1 MVHTLCRI
9 LDWPGVKWLVLI
21 LVMVMPLASLLT
33 WAERRQSA
41 MMQDRL
47 GPNRANIGPIKLK
60 GILHF
65 VADALKMIFKE
76 DFIPANVHKG
86 LFALAPILALAP
98 VLIAFCIIPF
108 GPTIYPH
115 HLGTPLS
122 DYQLLMHPNAGEYA
136 DPIRLQVFS
145 VDFGLIFY
153 FAVLTLANYGG
164 TIAGWASYNKWA
176 LLGGLRSSSQM
187 MSYEVAMGLSLMGVF
202 VWSGT
207 LEPGA
212 LVAGGATSTFQA
224 MHQMAPA
231 NPFNW
236 FWLWQPV
243 ALVLFFTAAIA
254 ETKRAP
260 FDIPEGEPEIIGY
273 FVEYSGLRW
282 GMFFLAEFIEIVFIS
297 AVIATVFFGGY
308 QFPFLDPDGFR
319 IGGHMVSV
327 VGPDGLQHAVHV
339 ASSFVPLAHGWVVL
353 IQVATFGAKVILLCW
368 FQLLIRWT
376 LPRFRADQLM
386 NLGWKLLLPLAL
398 ANVMVT
404 ALIKLIFMG

>member
-1 MVHTLCRI
+1 MTWKTLYDI
-9 LDWPGVKWLVLI
+9 LDWPGTKWIFLI
-21 LVMVMPLASLLT
+21 LALVMPLASLLT

-47 GPNRANIGPIKLK
+47 GPNRANIGPIKLM

-65 VADALKMIFKE
+65 VADAVKMIFKE

-86 LFALAPILALAP
+86 LFTLAPILALAP
-98 VLIAFCIIPF
+98 VLIAFAIIPF

-115 HLGTPLS
+115 ALNTTFDTYTFATTPGAE
-122 DYQLLMHPNAGEYA
+122 MFA
-136 DPIRLQVFS
+136 DSIRMQMFQ

-187 MSYEVAMGLSLMGVF
+187 MSYEVAMGLSLMGAFLV
-202 VWSGT
+202 VGT

-212 LVAGGATSTFQA
+212 IAQFGASTTMAGS
-224 MHQMAPA
+224 
-231 NPFNW
+231 NPLNW
-236 FWLWQPV
+236 LWLWQPV
-243 ALVLFFTAAIA
+243 GLILFFTAAIA

-273 FVEYSGLRW
+273 FVEYSGMR
-282 GMFFLAEFIEIVFIS
+282 GGIFFLAEFIEIVFIS
-297 AVIATVFFGGY
+297 AVVATVFFGGW
-308 QFPFLDPDGFR
+308 QVPFLDADGFR
-319 IGGHMVSV
+319 FGGYIDPAGVSTSGWV
-327 VGPDGLQHAVHV
+327 LPMKHWMV
-339 ASSFVPLAHGWVVL
+339 ASLQFTA
-353 IQVATFGAKVILLCW
+353 FGLKVILLCW

-386 NLGWKLLLPLAL
+386 NLGWKLLLPLSL
-398 ANVMVT
+398 ANIMVT
-404 ALIKLIFMG
+404 ALIKLLFMGGT